1 MVLMHSIK
9 YCSFVATV
17 DAKCINCFYLFYLAK
32 LFIVLK
38 WILEMR
44 NTGHFPK
51 KESLNS
57 LKTMNLLFNQNNNH
71 LLIGLIGIR
80 LIGYKTYLSV
90 FQESNKLSRSL
101 QG

>member
-38 WILEMR
+38 WILEK
-44 NTGHFPK
+44 FFI
-51 KESLNS
+51 S
-57 LKTMNLLFNQNNNH
+57 FD
-71 LLIGLIGIR
+71 
-80 LIGYKTYLSV
+80 
-90 FQESNKLSRSL
+90 FA
-101 QG
+101 